1 MDQIRIGKISSLNY
15 KDGTARVVYSD
26 RDDAVT
32 AELPLLSSEYYMPAV
47 DDLVLVLHMPN
58 GAEAGVIIGGIWND
72 NNRPTENGKGLYRK
86 DLSHDGKAYIKYDD
100 TTGRMTIHCTGGIDI
115 DSDVTVNGVSVAT
128 HTHTGYAGVT
138 TSGPK

>member
-15 KDGTARVVYSD
+15 EDGTARVVYSD

-32 AELPLLSSEYYMPAV
+32 AELPLLSTEYYMPEV

-58 GAEAGVIIGGIWND
+58 GAEAGVIIGEFWND
-72 NNRPTENGKGLYRK
+72 NNRPPESGIGLYRK
-86 DLSHDGKAYIKYDD
+86 DLSRSGKAYVKYDD
-100 TTGRMTIHCTGGIDI
+100 ATGSMTIHCPGGINI
-115 DSDVTVNGVSVAT
+115 DGDVTVNGINMAT